1 MATSGWGLFSADFED
16 NGRTSHATS
25 WTFEEAGA
33 GEACANL
40 TLQMEAVVSTVKYL
54 SLVDLQLSFYAR
66 SILVPASTFP
76 CRCLGSLYLKRQNC
90 PSCRRW
96 EVVIIITFIYK
107 SQVIT
112 TAVWQHLA
120 GAGAGVDGAGARDGG
135 GARQEHLAAARHRR
149 GGGAHGLQGGR
160 GHRGFA
166 GQILL

>member
-1 MATSGWGLFSADFED
+1 MTTLYLTVLTAMATSGWGLFSADFED

-90 PSCRRW
+90 PSCRR
-96 EVVIIITFIYK
+96 
-107 SQVIT
+107 
-112 TAVWQHLA
+112 
-120 GAGAGVDGAGARDGG
+120 
-135 GARQEHLAAARHRR
+135 
-149 GGGAHGLQGGR
+149 
-160 GHRGFA
+160 
-166 GQILL
+166 